1 LGTAHRAHAQAAPP
15 AAVAPPPPYPQGAWY
30 PPPPGPIA
38 QERRY
43 WYGWQTLIVDGASV
57 VTAVLVS
64 IPPSHPMLGMPLGG
78 LGLVLGGPIV
88 HWAHGNT
95 EKGFASLAILLATSA
110 VGGAIG
116 VGVSC
121 AARFVEPCSDGEDGW
136 WGRLAGV
143 AVGFPVGAAVGAAI
157 DVSVL
162 AYGTRA
168 EVASPARRVSV
179 LPALD
184 VGRDRVVLG
193 LGGTF

>member
-1 LGTAHRAHAQAAPP
+1 
-15 AAVAPPPPYPQGAWY
+15 
-30 PPPPGPIA
+30 
-38 QERRY
+38 
-43 WYGWQTLIVDGASV
+43 LIVDGASV

-64 IPPSHPMLGMPLGG
+64 IPPSHPMLGMPIGG
-78 LGLVLGGPIV
+78 VGLLFGGPIV
-88 HWAHGNT
+88 HWAHGNVG
-95 EKGFASLAILLATSA
+95 KGFASLGILLATSV

-121 AARFVEPCSDGEDGW
+121 AAKFVAPCSHIEDGW

-143 AVGFPVGAAVGAAI
+143 AVGFPVGATVGAAI

-168 EVASPARRVSV
+168 EVALPERRVSV